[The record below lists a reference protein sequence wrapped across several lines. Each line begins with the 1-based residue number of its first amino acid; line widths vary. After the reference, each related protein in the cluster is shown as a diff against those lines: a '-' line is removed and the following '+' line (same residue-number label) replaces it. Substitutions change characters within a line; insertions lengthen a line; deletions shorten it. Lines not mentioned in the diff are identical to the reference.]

1 MTEIIE
7 IKIYIMSFVHKYRC
21 RNRSSSTLKRIAKI
35 TQVIDSRLW
44 HENIEELTI
53 SKRLKRKKPHYP
65 PPPKDQAK
73 WITLSLSFQ
82 PSGGNKQQ

>member
-1 MTEIIE
+1 
-7 IKIYIMSFVHKYRC
+7 MSFVHKYRC

-35 TQVIDSRLW
+35 TQVIDSRVW
-44 HENIEELTI
+44 HEKHRRINHIKKI
-53 SKRLKRKKPHYP
+53 KAKKPHYP

-73 WITLSLSFQ
+73 WITLSFSFQ